1 MLKCIP
7 LFRACNRQVEY
18 IDRRHF
24 GLTTIPDDVLR
35 YARSLEELLLDS
47 NQIRDLPRGFFRLVQ
62 LKKIGLSDNEI
73 GRIPPDVGVF
83 INLMELDVSKN
94 EIGEIP
100 ENIKF
105 CKNLQVLDFS
115 SNPLT
120 RLPEGLTQL
129 RNLTHLGLN
138 DVSLTRLPYDISS
151 LTSLISLELREN
163 ELKNLPASVSSLV
176 KLRILDLGSNQI
188 EELPSSIGVL
198 PNLEE
203 LWLDCNHLTELP
215 TELGNLKKLT
225 QLDVSENLLDRLPE
239 EVSGLTSLTDLSLSQ
254 NNLEALPDGIGF
266 LKKLLILKVDQNQL
280 TCLTPHIGSCESLQE
295 LILTENFLTDL
306 PITVGKL
313 KSLTNL
319 NVDRN
324 RITEIPIEVGK
335 CTKLG
340 VLSMRDNRLLRLPQE
355 LGNLQKLHV
364 LDVSGNRLEY
374 LPITIA
380 NLNLKALWLSENQ
393 AQPMLKY
400 QTDFDERTG
409 QKVLT
414 CFLLPQQGFHTES
427 MAGIISEN
435 LLRGSVTTDQESW
448 TERVDRPRDSVIRFL
463 EEDHEAGSD
472 EDSDS
477 HFVRHGT
484 PHPREL
490 KARHGKYL
498 KQKGID
504 GHVIPHQD
512 RKPGDQAFI
521 PARDHDPNIQ
531 RAVEEEEH
539 RAVKQVDK
547 KVTMTI
553 QAPQIIKAP
562 ELQGPPPPSAQSE
575 SSSEGEEMPK
585 ETEPLMRNVTIS
597 SAFKTMP
604 SKDDGANDGLLETEK
619 EREEVTTDEG
629 ESSESES
636 ETDSDGSTDV
646 PKKKKKEKSNKAVG
660 FTPEFEEEPDKE
672 QKLRRRDT
680 PHYLKNKR
688 VNLNASKED
697 AEQKVR
703 EILAQAA
710 AHKDT
715 AAISSNLQPPEDD
728 TIAVLTST
736 QNVPVKI
743 QEEKVEMHIVRQ
755 PGQGLGISI
764 AGGKNSTPYKG
775 DDESIFISRVTED
788 GPAANVGI
796 VKGDKLISVNGVSLV
811 EADHYEAVN
820 VLKNSGN
827 DITMVIG
834 REVVLPADKIAP
846 IEDHTHTSIATV
858 SFEEDSTT
866 QVYGE
871 TLTEVVLREKGGLGF
886 SIAGGRGATPF
897 RGNDNQFIS
906 LLEAIYVSRITE
918 NGPAHRQGKLMV
930 GDRIISINGVDMTDA
945 RHDQAVALLSGS
957 EQQVELVVYRENLVT
972 KEQQAN
978 MSPNEKLQKPH
989 PRIDW
994 NKVSPG
1000 TEGAT
1005 FTVTQSPALSTG
1017 SPNRSFEATQK
1028 PSPGYAHINQKAPTI
1043 QASPS
1048 ATVTA
1053 PSFSPKV
1060 SPKSLSS
1067 DWSTPPSAIQPPRFV
1082 YPGKSPTIQAPATV
1096 TFRGPSTVA
1105 PSIMDNKENISPKIS
1120 VNNNSTYSV
1129 IKNNVSVS
1137 DSPRLTIGGSSSVGG
1152 SVTGDKEISAGER
1165 TLVLERQTMNL
1176 VNRDSNHIVLPSSLE
1191 TTTTTSSPSS
1201 LSTSSH
1207 AQEEIIINKAG
1218 GPLGLSIVGGSDHS
1232 SHPFGADEPGIFVS
1246 KIVKDGAA
1254 CKTHLKI
1261 GDRILTVNGMD
1272 VTSATHQEAVM
1283 ALIAPTHQI
1292 RLKVRHD
1299 PPPQGLKE
1307 LVVNKL
1313 PGEKLGMSIK
1323 GGIKNYSANPMDK
1336 NDEGIFI
1343 SRINEDG
1350 AVARDNRLII
1360 GQRILEVNGQ
1370 SLLGATHQEAV
1381 RALRSVGEKMSIMV
1395 CDGFDPTAST
1405 SELSS
1410 PGSPVGFFASSRQGS
1425 VSSIDREDTD
1435 TAVVKKEVEMLHETA
1450 HWEKEDFDK
1459 LERLKKEREEAAK
1472 RLPSELVDE
1481 ANAQR
1486 EVLQREHAQ
1495 IRGPESPKQ
1504 TAVIEQQVPEL
1515 PTSKPPVPAKRG
1527 PKPPVPPKKVVLV
1540 PQVSLEEEVDPRRQ
1554 AKHPAGKNLLAKK
1567 HEREAVNF
1575 TDKKKFF
1582 EQEIEQ
1588 QHHTTTQKTT
1598 KHFSYLADHEIA
1610 KMKQEEEAKSKNM
1623 SQQELLSFVTG
1634 GIGDSSEQDYDK
1646 VFSSLGTQSE
1656 NSGVFRTAKAE
1667 KRHLYQ
1673 LNNDEQI
1680 TFDGENRSLT
1690 DRELQAEKRAAWR
1703 KARMKSLEAD
1713 AVRAQAVIAHVQ
1725 ELKTDPSN
1733 VKSKSANISA
1743 DNIAFADEDEPAH
1756 TTHNGEQN
1764 SQPIFV
1770 PSPSI
1775 NKNLVVQSRDGDTT
1789 IQETTRVIGE
1799 NIKTVTEE
1807 IIDEKTGKP
1816 TFRTVEVI
1824 ERTLEREVEV
1834 TKQQIYEMKLDDDS
1848 TTFSKNKSRENR

>member
-203 LWLDCNHLTELP
+203 LWLDSNHLTELP

-427 MAGIISEN
+427 MEN

-575 SSSEGEEMPK
+575 SSSEGEDMPK

-604 SKDDGANDGLLETEK
+604 SKDDGVNDGLLETEK

-736 QNVPVKI
+736 QHVPVKI
-743 QEEKVEMHIVRQ
+743 QEEEVEMHIIRQ

-846 IEDHTHTSIATV
+846 IEEHTHTSIATV
-858 SFEEDSTT
+858 SFEEDPSA

-871 TLTEVVLREKGGLGF
+871 TLTEVVQREKGGLGF

-897 RGNDNQFIS
+897 RGNDN
-906 LLEAIYVSRITE
+906 AIYVSRITE

-1000 TEGAT
+1000 TEGAA

-1028 PSPGYAHINQKAPTI
+1028 PSPGYTHINQKAPTV

-1096 TFRGPSTVA
+1096 TFRGPSPVA
-1105 PSIMDNKENISPKIS
+1105 PSIIDNKENISPKIS
-1120 VNNNSTYSV
+1120 VNNNTTYSV

-1137 DSPRLTIGGSSSVGG
+1137 DSPRLTFGGNSSVGG

-1191 TTTTTSSPSS
+1191 TTTTSSPSS
-1201 LSTSSH
+1201 SSTSSH

-1450 HWEKEDFDK
+1450 RWEKEDFDK

-1495 IRGPESPKQ
+1495 IRGPESPNQ

-1554 AKHPAGKNLLAKK
+1554 AKHPAGKNLLAKQIKQIEEKK

-1588 QHHTTTQKTT
+1588 QHHTTTQKT
-1598 KHFSYLADHEIA
+1598 K
-1610 KMKQEEEAKSKNM
+1610 AKSKNM

-1646 VFSSLGTQSE
+1646 VFSSLGTRSE
-1656 NSGVFRTAKAE
+1656 NSGIFRTAKAE

-1680 TFDGENRSLT
+1680 TLDGENHSLS

-1764 SQPIFV
+1764 SQ
-1770 PSPSI
+1770 
-1775 NKNLVVQSRDGDTT
+1775 
-1789 IQETTRVIGE
+1789 
-1799 NIKTVTEE
+1799 
-1807 IIDEKTGKP
+1807 
-1816 TFRTVEVI
+1816 
-1824 ERTLEREVEV
+1824 VEV

>member
-203 LWLDCNHLTELP
+203 LWLDSNHLTELP

-427 MAGIISEN
+427 MEN

-575 SSSEGEEMPK
+575 SSSEGEDMPK

-604 SKDDGANDGLLETEK
+604 SKDDGVNDGLLETEK

-736 QNVPVKI
+736 QHVPVKI
-743 QEEKVEMHIVRQ
+743 QEEEVEMHIIRQ

-846 IEDHTHTSIATV
+846 IEEHTHTSIATV
-858 SFEEDSTT
+858 SFEEDPSA

-871 TLTEVVLREKGGLGF
+871 TLTEVVQREKGGLGF

-897 RGNDNQFIS
+897 RGNDN
-906 LLEAIYVSRITE
+906 AIYVSRITE

-1000 TEGAT
+1000 TEGAA

-1028 PSPGYAHINQKAPTI
+1028 PSPGYTHINQKAPTV

-1096 TFRGPSTVA
+1096 TFRGPSPVA
-1105 PSIMDNKENISPKIS
+1105 PSIIDNKENISPKIS
-1120 VNNNSTYSV
+1120 VNNNTTYSV

-1137 DSPRLTIGGSSSVGG
+1137 DSPRLTFGGNSSVGG

-1191 TTTTTSSPSS
+1191 TTTTSSPSS
-1201 LSTSSH
+1201 SSTSSH

-1450 HWEKEDFDK
+1450 RWEKEDFDK

-1495 IRGPESPKQ
+1495 IRGPESPNQ

-1588 QHHTTTQKTT
+1588 QHHTTTQKTR
-1598 KHFSYLADHEIA
+1598 
-1610 KMKQEEEAKSKNM
+1610 
-1623 SQQELLSFVTG
+1623 

-1646 VFSSLGTQSE
+1646 VFSSLGTRSE
-1656 NSGVFRTAKAE
+1656 NSGIFRTAKAE

-1680 TFDGENRSLT
+1680 TLDGENHSLS

-1764 SQPIFV
+1764 SQ
-1770 PSPSI
+1770 
-1775 NKNLVVQSRDGDTT
+1775 
-1789 IQETTRVIGE
+1789 
-1799 NIKTVTEE
+1799 
-1807 IIDEKTGKP
+1807 
-1816 TFRTVEVI
+1816 
-1824 ERTLEREVEV
+1824 VEV